1 MPASVR
7 TKAGFVRADARRGG
21 VSVGARDVPIARV
34 EAVEVR
40 MTAGD
45 GETAAI
51 YAVTLAV
58 PAEDIPLADDLAT
71 FGEARALAVEFARE
85 CGVPINDRTL
95 GRLIRREWPEW
106 ASTLRERHRDAPP
119 PRPPAQSP
127 GDEFT
132 YDVVGQAMVFHS
144 RAGSFRR
151 MWNRPSSGPKK
162 KMTVGNWIAAIV
174 FLPLILVLFVPL
186 VPFLLLALAV
196 VYFRTGG
203 KGPLLEVS
211 AEGVKDKALA
221 DEWVGAHAI
230 RDVEV
235 AWAANAETGEL
246 DPQDLV
252 VRTDDKVLRYGASGA
267 GEAEMTWMRDWV
279 RALVCGG

>member
-21 VSVGARDVPIARV
+21 VSVGARDVPLARV
-34 EAVEVR
+34 EAVDVR

-45 GETAAI
+45 GETAAT

-58 PAEDIPLADDLAT
+58 PGDDIGLAEDVAT

-85 CGVPINDRTL
+85 CGVPIHDRSL
-95 GRLIRREWPEW
+95 GRPITREWSEW

-132 YDVVGQAMVFHS
+132 YDVVGQVMVFHS
-144 RAGSFRR
+144 RPGSFRR
-151 MWNRPSSGPKK
+151 MWKRPTKGAKK
-162 KMTVGNWIAAIV
+162 KHSIGAWIVAIV
-174 FLPLILVLFVPL
+174 FLPLILVLVVPL
-186 VPFLLLALAV
+186 IPFLLLALAV

-211 AEGVKDKALA
+211 AEGVKDKALG
-221 DEWVGAHAI
+221 DEWVSAHEI

-235 AWAANAETGEL
+235 AWAANPETGDL
-246 DPQDLV
+246 APQDLV
-252 VRTDDKVLRYGASGA
+252 VRTDGKVLRYGASGA
-267 GEAEMTWMRDWV
+267 GEAEMAWMRDWV

>member
-21 VSVGARDVPIARV
+21 VSVGARDVPIGRV

-45 GETAAI
+45 GETAAT
-51 YAVTLAV
+51 YVVTLAV
-58 PAEDIPLADDLAT
+58 PGDDIGLAEDAAT

-85 CGVPINDRTL
+85 CGVPIRDRTL
-95 GRLIRREWPEW
+95 GLLVTREWPEW
-106 ASTLRERHRDAPP
+106 AATLKERHRHAPP
-119 PRPPAQSP
+119 PRPVAQSP

-151 MWNRPSSGPKK
+151 MWNRPSRGPKK
-162 KMTVGNWIAAIV
+162 KMTIGNWIVAVV
-174 FLPLILVLFVPL
+174 FLPLILVMVVPL
-186 VPFLLLALAV
+186 TPFLLLALAV

-211 AEGVKDKALA
+211 AEGVKDKALG
-221 DEWVGAHAI
+221 DEWVAAAEI
-230 RDVEV
+230 RDVDV
-235 AWAANAETGEL
+235 AWAANPETGEMA
-246 DPQDLV
+246 PQDLV
-252 VRTDDKVLRYGASGA
+252 VRTDAKALRYGASGA